1 MFRSISFAIFF
12 YALPCSNLNW
22 IKDSLSIEVVSMS
35 VHRPDAGM
43 ESRKT
48 RMEKRW
54 RKDVHTEPLS
64 PVQTKLASERVAL
77 ELSFGIP
84 LFNVTSNAAVCDRV
98 SVGSHRGFITML
110 HDCRP
115 CICWLLSTA
124 LY

>member
-48 RMEKRW
+48 RMEKRCPH
-54 RKDVHTEPLS
+54 RTPVSS
-64 PVQTKLASERVAL
+64 PNQA
-77 ELSFGIP
+77 GIRTGCIGAE
-84 LFNVTSNAAVCDRV
+84 FWNSTIQCDIQC
-98 SVGSHRGFITML
+98 SSL
-110 HDCRP
+110 
-115 CICWLLSTA
+115 
-124 LY
+124 